1 ISGNA
6 RPTIFNCETVC
17 DQRGEVVREIDSAD
31 PAEAD
36 AHWVALSNVE
46 EPPPEPWVP
55 VRPFSERVI
64 GRPSRCTL
72 PFLGTTAYFDG
83 GPERIP
89 SGRSWMEEL
98 LFLHWIKP
106 RLPWSAF
113 PPLGDCGE
121 VGVHNPIPPFL
132 EDLCVVRNLLRG
144 GPLLWGYFS
153 PERVRAAVE
162 IIDLVSA
169 RRLMMTWGCFLK
181 ILPCLLSMPLG
192 RAVVKGRPT
201 LRMMQNRPLRIPSLV
216 GEKVAIGRT
225 DPLCR

>member
-1 ISGNA
+1 MSQGISGNA

-72 PFLGTTAYFDG
+72 PFLGTVLKGFPQGDRGWKSYFTLD
-83 GPERIP
+83 
-89 SGRSWMEEL
+89 
-98 LFLHWIKP
+98 WIKP

-113 PPLGDCGE
+113 PRLGDCGG

-162 IIDLVSA
+162 THRSCFSSSIDDDMGVFFEDTS
-169 RRLMMTWGCFLK
+169 
-181 ILPCLLSMPLG
+181 LP
-192 RAVVKGRPT
+192 AVYATGQSSGQRPPDAEDDAEPT
-201 LRMMQNRPLRIPSLV
+201 V
-216 GEKVAIGRT
+216 E
-225 DPLCR
+225 DPVFGG